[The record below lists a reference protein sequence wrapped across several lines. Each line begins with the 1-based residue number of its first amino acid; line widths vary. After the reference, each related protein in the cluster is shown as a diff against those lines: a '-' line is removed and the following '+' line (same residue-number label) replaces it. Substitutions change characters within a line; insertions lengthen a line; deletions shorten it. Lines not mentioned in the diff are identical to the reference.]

1 MPIYTLTLVA
11 KETIAQNTLELQF
24 EKPEGFQYVA
34 GQYGGF
40 TLLNPTETDA
50 KGNTRR
56 FSLVSAPHEST
67 LKIVTRIQQSSF
79 KRELN
84 NLEPG
89 HTLKFAGP
97 TGNFV
102 LPPEHQN
109 PIILIAGGIGIAPF
123 YSMIKETLLHEPTR
137 DIILFY
143 GNQTVQDTAYREALE
158 ALAKKHASFKFV
170 LTLANPGAEW
180 SGNVGYIT
188 DELII
193 KNTPDYANQL
203 YYVCGSPAM
212 VQAMQQVL
220 ADIDIPPEHI
230 KVEDFPGY

>member
-11 KETIAQNTLELQF
+11 KETVARDTVELQF

-40 TLLNPTETDA
+40 TLLNPAETDA

-84 NLEPG
+84 KLEPG
-89 HTLKFAGP
+89 STLKFAGP

-102 LPPEHQN
+102 LPTEHQK
-109 PIILIAGGIGIAPF
+109 PVILIAGGIGIAPF
-123 YSMIKETLLHEPTR
+123 YSMIKETLLHTPTR
-137 DIILFY
+137 EIILFY
-143 GNQTVQDTAYREALE
+143 GNQTLQDSAYIEALE
-158 ALAKKHASFKFV
+158 TLAQKHASFKLV
-170 LTLANPGAEW
+170 LTLSNPAADW
-180 SGNVGYIT
+180 AGNVGYIT
-188 DELII
+188 DDLII
-193 KNTPDYANQL
+193 KNTSNYTEQL

-220 ADIDIPPEHI
+220 AEIEIPADQI
-230 KVEDFPGY
+230 NVEDFPGY

>member
-11 KETIAQNTLELQF
+11 KETVARDTVELQF

-40 TLLNPTETDA
+40 TLLNPAETDA

-84 NLEPG
+84 KLEPG
-89 HTLKFAGP
+89 STLKFAGP

-102 LPPEHQN
+102 LPTEHQK
-109 PIILIAGGIGIAPF
+109 PVILIAGGIGIAPF
-123 YSMIKETLLHEPTR
+123 YSMNFLNEAYPALTEAEKTTFSELLSQADPDIMAWIMGRELAPTPAFAE
-137 DIILFY
+137 ISHKIF
-143 GNQTVQDTAYREALE
+143 Q
-158 ALAKKHASFKFV
+158 HARSR
-170 LTLANPGAEW
+170 L
-180 SGNVGYIT
+180 S
-188 DELII
+188 
-193 KNTPDYANQL
+193 
-203 YYVCGSPAM
+203 S
-212 VQAMQQVL
+212 
-220 ADIDIPPEHI
+220 
-230 KVEDFPGY
+230 

>member
-11 KETIAQNTLELQF
+11 KKTVAQNTLELEFQ
-24 EKPEGFQYVA
+24 KPEGFLYVA

-56 FSLVSAPHEST
+56 FSLMSAPHEST

-84 NLEPG
+84 KLEAG
-89 HTLKFAGP
+89 STIKFAGP
-97 TGNFV
+97 TGNF
-102 LPPEHQN
+102 LLSDTDKK

-143 GNQTVQDTAYREALE
+143 GNQTLQDSAYIEALE
-158 ALAKKHASFKFV
+158 TLAKKHASFKFV
-170 LTLANPGAEW
+170 LTLANPAADW
-180 SGNVGYIT
+180 AGNIGYIT
-188 DELII
+188 DDLII

-220 ADIDIPPEHI
+220 AEIEIPAEHI